1 MMNEIYNRG
10 PISCGIATTDAFHE
24 YKEGIFYDTT
34 GDLEITHEISIVGWG
49 EQNGVKYW
57 RVRNSWGSYWGDNGF
72 VKIVRGV
79 NNLSIETDCSWAVPF
94 PDWTSYHITTQEE

>member
-1 MMNEIYNRG
+1 MSRCRDCTPGAACTIPPAYYKYNVEEYGSVAGEEAMMNEIYNRG

-49 EQNGVKYW
+49 E
-57 RVRNSWGSYWGDNGF
+57 
-72 VKIVRGV
+72 
-79 NNLSIETDCSWAVPF
+79 
-94 PDWTSYHITTQEE
+94 